1 MAKLL
6 LKYYLKL
13 TKTLN
18 IDKILSMI
26 DLNMLNKTP
35 NDIGKLIASRV
46 KKIRKR
52 KKITQEELSER
63 SGVSY
68 GSIKRFERT
77 GEISFI
83 SLIKISKALGI
94 DGQIEDLFERV
105 PYDSIE
111 EIIREQH
118 K

>member
-1 MAKLL
+1 MAGIL
-6 LKYYLKL
+6 LKYYLNL
-13 TKTLN
+13 TKKLKK
-18 IDKILSMI
+18 DKILSMI

-35 NDIGKLIASRV
+35 GDIGKLIASRV

-52 KKITQEELSER
+52 KKITQEALSER

-83 SLIKISKALGI
+83 SLIKIAKALEI
-94 DGQIEDLFERV
+94 DGQIEELFEKV

>member
-1 MAKLL
+1 
-6 LKYYLKL
+6 
-13 TKTLN
+13 
-18 IDKILSMI
+18 MI

-68 GSIKRFERT
+68 SSIKELGRF
-77 GEISFI
+77 
-83 SLIKISKALGI
+83 
-94 DGQIEDLFERV
+94 
-105 PYDSIE
+105 
-111 EIIREQH
+111 H
-118 K
+118 

>member
-1 MAKLL
+1 
-6 LKYYLKL
+6 
-13 TKTLN
+13 
-18 IDKILSMI
+18 MI

-35 NDIGKLIASRV
+35 NDIADLIAGRV

-52 KKITQEELSER
+52 KKITQEELSKR

-77 GEISFI
+77 GEISLI
-83 SLIKISKALGI
+83 SFIKIAKTLGI
-94 DGQIEDLFERV
+94 DGQVEDLFEKV